1 MTIETLILNAYK
13 NGELV
18 GATLTTYGA
27 YIPLRVSGVG
37 YTIRSTKDSED
48 QDYFYVSKRDDSFL
62 KLEQEVVGLPIII
75 NHPLDTAKENNENS
89 RRFLTLNNFKDNA
102 IIGNCLNAYE
112 KDNELWALA
121 KIYDIEV
128 VLDLLN
134 NNKSTSPA
142 IYCCYEKDNAVIV
155 DKPMLINHLAIVEQG
170 HWDRKDSK
178 SIDNSRLNILDLKD
192 SKMKKALQENSISPC
207 LVDDYRYLNKGIPN
221 FFDYNIK
228 EKNEAKERQD
238 EKENLKAEI
247 EKDKQ
252 DSDELKH
259 SEIDTKDTQMS
270 EPLETLDKDKQAM
283 SEAIKK
289 DIEKD
294 KENLA
299 RVEADKD
306 EKGYEKD
313 DDKKAQ
319 KLDKEIAKDKASG
332 NDDKLYE
339 EDDRVKRDK
348 ERDDALRDK
357 EKAKD
362 DACMVRADEDTIE
375 DDEEYGDDDKLRDEI
390 LGVMEELCDT
400 LNDSLNFKKVVC
412 MKREKPTYLA
422 NRLLKRNLA
431 LCDEAYRDMIRSD
444 KLKELGTA
452 FTKKVFS
459 ETIQR
464 VRALNDEANKQQKKR
479 HEIGS
484 NGWVTIEKGVSF
496 KAW

>member
-1 MTIETLILNAYK
+1 MKQA
-13 NGELV
+13 
-18 GATLTTYGA
+18 
-27 YIPLRVSGVG
+27 
-37 YTIRSTKDSED
+37 
-48 QDYFYVSKRDDSFL
+48 L
-62 KLEQEVVGLPIII
+62 K
-75 NHPLDTAKENNENS
+75 
-89 RRFLTLNNFKDNA
+89 
-102 IIGNCLNAYE
+102 
-112 KDNELWALA
+112 
-121 KIYDIEV
+121 
-128 VLDLLN
+128 
-134 NNKSTSPA
+134 
-142 IYCCYEKDNAVIV
+142 
-155 DKPMLINHLAIVEQG
+155 
-170 HWDRKDSK
+170 
-178 SIDNSRLNILDLKD
+178 
-192 SKMKKALQENSISPC
+192 ENSISPC

-228 EKNEAKERQD
+228 DKNEAKERQD
-238 EKENLKAEI
+238 EKESLKAEI

-270 EPLETLDKDKQAM
+270 EPLETLDKDKKAM

-299 RVEADKD
+299 RVEADDD

-319 KLDKEIAKDKASG
+319 KLDKEIAKDKASP

-348 ERDDALRDK
+348 ERDEALRDK
-357 EKAKD
+357 QKAKD
-362 DACMVRADEDTIE
+362 DACVVRADEDTID

-444 KLKELGTA
+444 KLKELGSA

-464 VRALNDEANKQQKKR
+464 VKALNDEANKQQKKR
-479 HEIGS
+479 HEVGN